1 MFSSLGTRQIS
12 SARPDGSWTLSLAW
26 PMLSQIIPC
35 HFNNKK
41 QEENCENTWMSDNLP
56 TKRNLMASASS
67 SCEMGSAHAITMS
80 TCVSIGHIVG
90 GGSSR
95 EQRCQGKWKAN
106 MHESWRTNFFLCL
119 GNNISV
125 ASQTILLML
134 LNSIG
139 WAKAGHWQ
147 HWDIE
152 QASHPISVRENSDW
166 SSKGGAGR
174 GYPLLTL
181 SNTLA
186 IGWRSCL

>member
-1 MFSSLGTRQIS
+1 MLKHYVIGPSQREQGCLTIYLPKEIS
-12 SARPDGSWTLSLAW
+12 WPPHPPLARWAPLMRSRWVHVWALDTLLAVARV
-26 PMLSQIIPC
+26 
-35 HFNNKK
+35 
-41 QEENCENTWMSDNLP
+41 ENCDAKEN
-56 TKRNLMASASS
+56 A
-67 SCEMGSAHAITMS
+67 
-80 TCVSIGHIVG
+80 
-90 GGSSR
+90 
-95 EQRCQGKWKAN
+95 KAN
-106 MHESWRTNFFLCL
+106 MHESSRTHFFMCL